1 MNCLESSYHAQGWIK
16 MSGNKYPIKQL
27 PVDEIWASVPKAEK
41 HRSKEFYR
49 PVLKDIKANG
59 LKFPI
64 MVIDSTRAAVCAQKN
79 KWKNKLCEL
88 PFPHQIV
95 KKQDER
101 TDKWLC
107 DIPEN
112 NNKQVYVC
120 WGGSQRLRIAR
131 ELGYTHIDCAMMP
144 SYKIA
149 HNLQKV
155 MRAPYKDRWYK

>member
-1 MNCLESSYHAQGWIK
+1 MNCLKSSYHVQGWIK

-64 MVIDSTRAAVCAQKN
+64 MVVAAPRIKVIKEKN
-79 KWKNKLCEL
+79 VWKNKLCEL
-88 PFPHQIV
+88 PFTYNTRLKSDQKTEEYYIDNV
-95 KKQDER
+95 DEHN
-101 TDKWLC
+101 
-107 DIPEN
+107 II
-112 NNKQVYVC
+112 QYVC

-144 SYKIA
+144 SFKIA